1 MSRLNKIMLVMT
13 SAILAAT
20 LSFGLIVFGDLRDM
34 EAWLVGGVI
43 FLLVAQTHSTLAR
56 ASERKLFVKNIADIN
71 SFASGLNRDLERAEA
86 DIEVL
91 TERLETETKTRNEE
105 IVAEMRVIESFVKRL
120 AEERQPA
127 KSFTAGQPSCAPA
140 RRRFARGAGRPIER
154 CGTFGRDPPCVGRKS
169 RRPLPAADCDAA
181 TAQGE
186 IL

>member
-20 LSFGLIVFGDLRDM
+20 LSFGLIVFGDLKDM

-127 KSFTAGQPSCAPA
+127 KKIAASQQAN
-140 RRRFARGAGRPIER
+140 R
-154 CGTFGRDPPCVGRKS
+154 VV
-169 RRPLPAADCDAA
+169 PLPGVASPAVPVDQLNDADLLDVIRH
-181 TAQGE
+181 AQGE